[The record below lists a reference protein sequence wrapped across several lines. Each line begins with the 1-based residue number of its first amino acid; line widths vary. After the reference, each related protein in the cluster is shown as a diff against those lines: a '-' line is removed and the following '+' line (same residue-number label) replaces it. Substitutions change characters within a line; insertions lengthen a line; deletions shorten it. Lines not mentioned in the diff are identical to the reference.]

1 MNVQKNLST
10 ANFFPSKYPIICS
23 AMNGVYSY
31 EMLVSCVNA
40 GIMPAVF
47 SNMIP
52 SGDLDKF
59 LAKYGPDSII
69 INSNWHMFLKDNSI
83 VRKILNAEIKFLEI
97 TVTWDTFIPQPNNEM
112 QDVLKKIFVMMK
124 NKGCKLIFKMDSI
137 YKELADVMEI
147 KGNEAAGR
155 SLGNSLMEE
164 FESAKAKFPNLHI
177 IASGG
182 IYSSD
187 QVKYYIDNGAVA
199 ISAGTIFA
207 SSTESPLSPDAK
219 MKIINSTS
227 NDLSRFEGNN
237 QQGLIF
243 SRLDND
249 NENNSNSLEMGIR
262 TGSSGH
268 IFAGMGLDSI
278 HSIRPIKEIVAD
290 LVKFI

>member
-1 MNVQKNLST
+1 MNH
-10 ANFFPSKYPIICS
+10 
-23 AMNGVYSY
+23 VYSY

-47 SNMIP
+47 SDMIP
-52 SGDLDKF
+52 VGDFDKF

-69 INSNWHMFLKDNSI
+69 INCTWFDFFRKDYSITRKLLNS
-83 VRKILNAEIKFLEI
+83 EIKFLEI
-97 TVTWDTFIPQPNNEM
+97 TGTWDTFYCQPNNKM

-137 YKELADVMEI
+137 YKELADVIEI

-155 SLGNSLMEE
+155 CLGNPLKEE
-164 FESAKAKFPNLHI
+164 FESAKAKFPNLHM

-182 IYSSD
+182 IHSSD

-207 SSTESPLSPDAK
+207 SSTESPLSLDAK
-219 MKIINSTS
+219 MKIINSTA

-249 NENNSNSLEMGIR
+249 NENNSYSLEMGIR

-268 IFAGMGLDSI
+268 IFAGQSVDNI
-278 HSIRPIKEIVAD
+278 TSIRPIKEIVAD
-290 LVKFI
+290 LVQLV